1 MANHISKSIVVV
13 LALASNGAYAK
24 PGDLDP
30 TFGNGG
36 IVISDYS
43 GRNMFGPAV
52 RIQPDGKIVVAGKQF
67 NGHDDD
73 ILVQRF
79 LTDGSPDTS
88 FGTSGATVIKL
99 SAADDNA
106 KALTFQN
113 DGKIVLAG
121 GAGQSGSYET
131 SVLVRVSADGI
142 LDSGFGVGG
151 KVLIDF
157 GLPSHS
163 HSVAI
168 QSDGNIVVTGET
180 YTTADGGLFATARV
194 LPNGAFDTSF
204 GTGGKVTQTMGS
216 GANAHSLVLQSD
228 GRILLGGYAAL
239 TDSGKAGFIVSRLLS
254 NGTPDASFGSN
265 GYTTV
270 SVGEGNNY
278 CHALMQQSDGKIILA
293 GSAMTTTN
301 YDFSL
306 VRFNSDGMVD
316 NSFGTNGIVTT
327 NFVSG
332 PRPSADETAAGVLEV
347 DGRIV
352 VGGYSERKFALAR
365 YLSNGT
371 LDSSF
376 GTGGLVSIAVG
387 TDNDAWIKSMAQQS
401 WDGKIVVVGYSKSGT
416 NFNLSMA
423 RFSSD
428 SVTNPGFS
436 LSVSKGWN
444 LLGNGINQDIP
455 VTTLF
460 GNSSWVDSVW
470 AWNAAQRKWY
480 FFSPAMAPT
489 DLISYATSAGY
500 GVLSSIEAE
509 KGYWVKAKAS
519 STVMTPAGSLVSPT
533 VSKLLSGWNLVATG
547 PTATPNTLKS
557 SLGSALTSL
566 WVWDNALSQWY
577 FYAPSLDTGS
587 GLADY
592 AKANGYLDFSNAAKT
607 VRNGDGFWLNMQ

>member
-1 MANHISKSIVVV
+1 MANHIFRSIVLV
-13 LALASNGAYAK
+13 LGLACSGVNAK

-36 IVISDYS
+36 IVISNY
-43 GRNMFGPAV
+43 GGQNMFGPAMK
-52 RIQPDGKIVVAGKQF
+52 IQPDGKIVVAGKQF

-88 FGTSGATVIKL
+88 FGTSGATIIKL
-99 SAADDNA
+99 STADDNA
-106 KALTFQN
+106 KALAFQN
-113 DGKIVLAG
+113 DGKIIVAG

-131 SVLVRVSADGI
+131 SVLARVSADGI
-142 LDSGFGVGG
+142 LDTSFGTGG

-163 HSVAI
+163 HSVAVQI
-168 QSDGNIVVTGET
+168 DGNIVVTGET

-204 GTGGKVTQTMGS
+204 GTGGKVTQTLGS

-239 TDSGKAGFIVSRLLS
+239 TDTGKAGLIVSRLLS
-254 NGTPDASFGSN
+254 NGTPDASFGTN
-265 GYTTV
+265 GYSTA
-270 SVGEGNNY
+270 SIGMGNNF

-293 GSAMTTTN
+293 GSAMTATN

-306 VRFNSDGMVD
+306 VRFNSDGILD
-316 NSFGTNGIVTT
+316 TGFGTGGIMTT

-332 PRPSADETAAGVLEV
+332 PRPSADETAAGVVEV
-347 DGRIV
+347 DGKIV

-365 YLSNGT
+365 YLSNGA

-387 TDNDAWIKSMAQQS
+387 TDNDAWIKSMALQS

-416 NFNLSMA
+416 TFNLSMA

-428 SVTNPGFS
+428 SVSNPGFS
-436 LSVSKGWN
+436 LSVNKGWN
-444 LLGNGINQDIP
+444 LLGNGVNQTIP

-470 AWNAAQRKWY
+470 TWNAAQRKWF
-480 FFSPAMAPT
+480 FFSPAMTTA
-489 DLISYATSAGY
+489 DLVSYATNVGY
-500 GVLSSIEAE
+500 GVLNSIEVGQ
-509 KGYWVKAKAS
+509 GYWVNAKAS
-519 STVMTPAGSLVSPT
+519 SAVMTPAGSLINPT
-533 VSKLLSGWNLVATG
+533 ASTLLPGWNLVATG
-547 PTATPNTLKS
+547 TTATPDAVKA
-557 SLGSALTSL
+557 SLGSNLTSL
-566 WVWDNALSQWY
+566 WAWDNALSQWY

-587 GLADY
+587 NLADY
-592 AKANGYLDFSNAAKT
+592 ARANRYLDFATTSKT
-607 VRNGDGFWLNMQ
+607 VRNGDGFWVHMQ